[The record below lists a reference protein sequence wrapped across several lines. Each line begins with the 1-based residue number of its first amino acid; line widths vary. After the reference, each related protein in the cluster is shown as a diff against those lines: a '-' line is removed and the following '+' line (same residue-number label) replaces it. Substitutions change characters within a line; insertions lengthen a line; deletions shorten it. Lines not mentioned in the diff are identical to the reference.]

1 MKFLKQCGFGV
12 EILGI
17 YLQLIQIYYLF
28 DFKLKCC
35 WSLSWTI
42 NWNNAEKLLFSDLWV
57 IIRARE
63 TASLSPLLPLPLI
76 IFLFLFRFFLFVFGF
91 GFYSLKLSH
100 LWVHQFLS
108 YLLHCFLLNLCSFD
122 QLVCSFDLNLIDFIW
137 VSFERELWLFWILF
151 LNVSFVWVLDCAS
164 CLMIHSNCTESVWW
178 KTHKLL
184 MENCVMESCILWFIF
199 SPKQVNFSS
208 LDSKSKSVFVD
219 NDLTIRNKQMCM

>member
-1 MKFLKQCGFGV
+1 MWVWGWNTRDLSPFNTNLLLIRFQVEMLLVTFL
-12 EILGI
+12 
-17 YLQLIQIYYLF
+17 
-28 DFKLKCC
+28 
-35 WSLSWTI
+35 
-42 NWNNAEKLLFSDLWV
+42 NNAEKLLFSDLWV

-76 IFLFLFRFFLFVFGF
+76 IFLFLFLFFLFVFGF

-100 LWVHQFLS
+100 LWVRQFLS

-137 VSFERELWLFWILF
+137 VSFEWELWLFWILF
-151 LNVSFVWVLDCAS
+151 LNVSFVWVLDCAN

-184 MENCVMESCILWFIF
+184 MENCVMESCILPFHFFTQTGEFLILGF
-199 SPKQVNFSS
+199 
-208 LDSKSKSVFVD
+208 
-219 NDLTIRNKQMCM
+219 

>member
-1 MKFLKQCGFGV
+1 MLLVTFL
-12 EILGI
+12 
-17 YLQLIQIYYLF
+17 
-28 DFKLKCC
+28 
-35 WSLSWTI
+35 
-42 NWNNAEKLLFSDLWV
+42 NNAEKLLFSDLWV

-100 LWVHQFLS
+100 LWVRQFLS

-137 VSFERELWLFWILF
+137 VSFEWELWLFWILF

-184 MENCVMESCILWFIF
+184 MENCVMESCILPFHFFTQTGEFLILGF
-199 SPKQVNFSS
+199 
-208 LDSKSKSVFVD
+208 
-219 NDLTIRNKQMCM
+219 